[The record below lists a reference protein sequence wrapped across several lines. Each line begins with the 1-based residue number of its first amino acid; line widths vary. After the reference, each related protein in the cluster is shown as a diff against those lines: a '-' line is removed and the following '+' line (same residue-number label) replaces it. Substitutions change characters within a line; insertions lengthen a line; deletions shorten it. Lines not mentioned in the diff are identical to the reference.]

1 VRVVWKEFGVSA
13 PVPSAVQDLI
23 KSLGSLNVDLTR
35 RLQTTRAISAHMKG
49 LGWGPGL
56 RVRGPSGRTYS
67 SDKYQGGTSVEIEL
81 RACRDFFYDFWK
93 FGLAQKVGKLTHAV
107 IIAYNPQV
115 PIVGDNGMDGSLDSL
130 AQAIQDLSS
139 VNSLTFSLTG
149 IGIG

>member
-1 VRVVWKEFGVSA
+1 MPTALQRPASLSPSSARLDYSTEWAAQDCKELWTLVRVVWKEFGVSA

-81 RACRDFFYDFWK
+81 RAC
-93 FGLAQKVGKLTHAV
+93 
-107 IIAYNPQV
+107 
-115 PIVGDNGMDGSLDSL
+115 
-130 AQAIQDLSS
+130 
-139 VNSLTFSLTG
+139 
-149 IGIG
+149 